1 MEMLH
6 FDQIIAIEVKKKS
19 EKRTHDTEKFL
30 RLDRR

>member
-6 FDQIIAIEVKKKS
+6 FDQIIAIEVKKS